1 MRKNL
6 EKGDTPNSEIKEMDE
21 HFTAMT
27 GLEMDSNRG
36 FKFVLTEDGNYDI
49 EKTPLHGYDSVYQYT
64 SVWDDLLETRKTVM
78 NFMSPKN
85 LKAEFDE
92 KDIAGLLRT
101 FEKILALTG
110 NLSNVRYLLQSLFL
124 ISAEPDSKKIP
135 GK

>member
-1 MRKNL
+1 
-6 EKGDTPNSEIKEMDE
+6 MDE

-36 FKFVLTEDGNYDI
+36 FKFVLNEDGNYDI

-101 FEKILALTG
+101 FER
-110 NLSNVRYLLQSLFL
+110 NLSVDR
-124 ISAEPDSKKIP
+124 
-135 GK
+135 

>member
-1 MRKNL
+1 MILIKLDPNFDKSILNPNL
-6 EKGDTPNSEIKEMDE
+6 GESKVWFDEMAEQLYNSKLEVEKKIRKGDTPNPEIKEMDE
-21 HFTAMT
+21 HFTAMR

-64 SVWDDLLETRKTVM
+64 S
-78 NFMSPKN
+78 
-85 LKAEFDE
+85 
-92 KDIAGLLRT
+92 
-101 FEKILALTG
+101 
-110 NLSNVRYLLQSLFL
+110 LSNVRYLLQSLFL

>member
-1 MRKNL
+1 MSLKYGLMKWLSNYIIQSLKLRKNL
-6 EKGDTPNSEIKEMDE
+6 EKGDTPNPEIKEMDK

-36 FKFVLTEDGNYDI
+36 FKFVLIEVGNYDI

-92 KDIAGLLRT
+92 KILL
-101 FEKILALTG
+101 
-110 NLSNVRYLLQSLFL
+110 VYL
-124 ISAEPDSKKIP
+124 EHSKEI
-135 GK
+135 